1 MKILV
6 INSGS
11 SSIKYQLFDMAAD
24 TVLASG
30 VVERIGLDMGVLS
43 HKRYPDTDQESK
55 SVFEQPIADHEVG
68 MELVIEKLV
77 SKEIGVITDTSEIE
91 GVGHRIVHGGEKYTT
106 PMIVTEEV
114 KKGIEEVAPL
124 APLHN
129 PGHLAGINVAQRLFP
144 NAGHVV
150 VFDTAFHQTMP
161 PHAYH
166 YALPYEM
173 YEELHVRRYG
183 FHGTSHRYVA
193 GQAAELLERPLDEL
207 NLITVHL
214 GNGSSVTA
222 IKDGKCIDTSMGLT
236 PTGGVIMGTRTG
248 NIDPTILGFIARE
261 KGMTIDELDE
271 MVTKKSGL
279 QGLCGMSDLRD
290 IHAACEKGDERAQ
303 LALDMLCHRVR
314 QYIGAYMAE
323 LGRVDGIVFTAGIGE
338 NDDIVRAKTLSG
350 LENFGIELD
359 AEANAQRPGDWMR
372 ISTESSRTP
381 VFVIRTN
388 EELAIAQHTEA
399 LIGTKSA

>member
-11 SSIKYQLFDMAAD
+11 SSIKYQLFDMASDA
-24 TVLASG
+24 VLASG
-30 VVERIGLDMGVLS
+30 VVERIGLEMGTLT
-43 HKRYPDTDQESK
+43 HKRLPDTPEESK
-55 SVFEQPIADHEVG
+55 HKFEQPIPNHEVG
-68 MELVIEKLV
+68 MELVIDKLTADDT
-77 SKEIGVITDTSEIE
+77 GVIKDTSEIE

-106 PMIVTEEV
+106 PMLVDDEV
-114 KKGIEEVAPL
+114 KRGIEEVAPL

-129 PGHLAGINVAQRLFP
+129 PGHLSGINVAQRLFP

-161 PHAYH
+161 AHAYT

-173 YEELHVRRYG
+173 YEDLHVRRYG

-193 GQAAELLERPLDEL
+193 GRAAELLERPLEDL

-214 GNGSSVTA
+214 GNGSSITA
-222 IKDGKCIDTSMGLT
+222 IKGGKVIDTSMGLT

-261 KGMTIDELDE
+261 KGMSIDELDE

-279 QGLCGMSDLRD
+279 EGICGMSDLRD
-290 IHAACEKGDERAQ
+290 IHAAVEKGDERAK

-323 LGRVDGIVFTAGIGE
+323 LGHIDGIVFTAGIGE
-338 NDDIVRAKTLSG
+338 NDDIVRYHSISG
-350 LENFGIELD
+350 LDAFGISID
-359 AEANAQRPGDWMR
+359 AEANSKRPGEWMR
-372 ISTESSRTP
+372 ISTEDSRTP

-388 EELAIAQHTEA
+388 EELAIAQQTEA
-399 LIGTKSA
+399 LISK